1 MYDLKVFKKQ
11 VGFGEDKIE
20 RKKTIWVLS
29 ALLVC
34 RVTIF
39 LWSVCVCVFAGRGRH
54 VYVTQSDC
62 TDSCQHNFCV
72 CACVCVWS
80 VNLCEGEPGVL
91 LTRGLS
97 DWCVKAC
104 VCVCVCVHC
113 HASILFL
120 LSPSILCGVFHWL
133 VRSPL
138 LDPCRNDHRKQGKKC
153 GKIL

>member
-39 LWSVCVCVFAGRGRH
+39 LWSVCVCLQGGRGMFMWLKVTAQIH
-54 VYVTQSDC
+54 VSTTSVC
-62 TDSCQHNFCV
+62 VRV
-72 CACVCVWS
+72 CACDLWI
-80 VNLCEGEPGVL
+80 
-91 LTRGLS
+91 
-97 DWCVKAC
+97 CVKVSQGFSWLEGC
-104 VCVCVCVHC
+104 LTDVWRPVCVCECVCIAMPQSCFFFLRLSSVGFSTDWLDLHC
-113 HASILFL
+113 WIHAGI
-120 LSPSILCGVFHWL
+120 IIEN
-133 VRSPL
+133 R
-138 LDPCRNDHRKQGKKC
+138 GKKC

>member
-39 LWSVCVCVFAGRGRH
+39 LWSVCVCVCLQGGGGMFMWLKVTAQIH
-54 VYVTQSDC
+54 VSTTSVC
-62 TDSCQHNFCV
+62 VRV
-72 CACVCVWS
+72 CACDLWI
-80 VNLCEGEPGVL
+80 
-91 LTRGLS
+91 
-97 DWCVKAC
+97 CVKVSQGFSWLEGC
-104 VCVCVCVHC
+104 LTDVWRPVCVCVCVHC